1 MTQDT
6 EFDQFIDFIAHFSSE
21 LASGTSPEYALV
33 RTSNYF
39 GKQTPREILSAL
51 CDIVEGRKSFYDS
64 WADLISV
71 YSGNAYARLL
81 ELLGRFLEKGSK
93 VGGERMLQVLKQVR
107 KNSTMTKN
115 RENLIKSQ
123 KVKVMALSLVSSIVI
138 GMIAALAPIL
148 TFAFYEG
155 LFSSS
160 VLVYPTMIAIQFFLA
175 SLLTVI
181 VTGYRL
187 NQTVGGSLRIV
198 LLCLVSFGCT
208 YILVTHL
215 LMNLI

>member
-33 RTSNYF
+33 RTSTYF
-39 GKQTPREILSAL
+39 GKQTPKEILSAM
-51 CDIVEGRKSFYDS
+51 CDVIEGRKSFHDS
-64 WADLISV
+64 WFDLISV
-71 YSGNAYARLL
+71 YSGNTYARLL
-81 ELLGRFLEKGSK
+81 ELLGSFIEKGSK

-107 KNSTMTKN
+107 RNSTMTKN

-148 TFAFYEG
+148 TFAFYDE
-155 LFSSS
+155 LFSRS
-160 VLVYPTMIAIQFFLA
+160 VLIYPTTIAIQIFLT

-187 NQTVGGSLRIV
+187 NQTVGGSLRIA

-208 YILVTHL
+208 YVLVAHL
-215 LMNLI
+215 LMILI

>member
-148 TFAFYEG
+148 TFAFYED

-160 VLVYPTMIAIQFFLA
+160 VLVYPTTIAIQIFLA

-198 LLCLVSFGCT
+198 LLCLASFGCT
-208 YILVTHL
+208 YVLVAHL

>member
-160 VLVYPTMIAIQFFLA
+160 VLVYPTTIAIQFFLA

-208 YILVTHL
+208 YILVAHL